1 MEQKKYP
8 PLRCVKV
15 TFSDG
20 DTITTE
26 MNSELSDD
34 EIRSYYRIGRVFNLG
49 CVNDRLVKVTNV
61 EILR

>member
-1 MEQKKYP
+1 MGQLK
-8 PLRCVKV
+8 PLRVVKV

-26 MNSELSDD
+26 MNSELSDN
-34 EIRSYYRIGRVFNLG
+34 EIRSYYKIGRVFNLG

-61 EILR
+61 DIIV